1 MHDIPEADWKVFRR
15 VHAVT
20 LARFCEQ
27 VLAEAERLAKEGGR
41 SPHERYRELY
51 TLIKERDKKM
61 GRLFDNPRRSAAV
74 HMLAQLRG
82 EGLLPEEE
90 FSTLTPGTRAAVE
103 LVQDG
108 LFG

>member
-15 VHAVT
+15 VHSVA
-20 LARFCEQ
+20 LARYCEQ

-51 TLIKERDKKM
+51 TLIKECDKKM
-61 GRLFDNPRRSAAV
+61 ARLFDDRRRSVAV

-90 FSTLTPGTRAAVE
+90 FSRLSPDTRAAVE
-103 LVQDG
+103 RVQKG